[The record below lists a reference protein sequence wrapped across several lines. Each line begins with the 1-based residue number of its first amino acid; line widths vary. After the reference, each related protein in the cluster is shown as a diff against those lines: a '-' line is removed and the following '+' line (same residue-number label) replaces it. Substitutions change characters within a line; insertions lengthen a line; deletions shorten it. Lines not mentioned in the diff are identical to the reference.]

1 VGFFLIPEK
10 PRAMDTV
17 RHKTGLSRL
26 PSLAAIFVALV
37 CAAILGMSGWG
48 EWSARETRLH
58 DAGTEMANLARSLTQ
73 HAEDSLDLLD
83 SGIVGVVSRL
93 EMDGTGPATISKL
106 RNLLDARRTA
116 IDRIHG
122 LAVIDEH
129 GNWLTWSGAVTSEL
143 NGDQFFQQHLR
154 SPSKEPFTGPP
165 VSNSADGEW
174 IITLSRRFNHRDGS
188 FGGVVLGTVS
198 ASYLSK
204 FYGNFEV
211 GRHSAITLLYADGH
225 VIARNPDNA
234 KFVGRDLSHKPLF
247 TNLSLQPSSG
257 TYNFISEVTGMQR
270 VSFFRRSDRFPL
282 ILLATVQYDELLAPW
297 RNAAISRMS
306 FVLALVMLIAV
317 IGFFLVRQAQRAQH
331 LARVLGFEEANFR
344 LLAEGS
350 SDMVTRIGLD
360 DLVSYASPSS
370 VRIVGWR
377 PDQLVGRSA
386 LAGINPLDLPA
397 ARETVERLKR
407 GEIEE
412 ARTTHRTRHRE
423 KGEIWIE
430 STLRVTRKD
439 NGEIDGAVAIT
450 RDVTEQK
457 DLAEKLETLA
467 TEDGLTGVAN
477 RRRFDERVL
486 EEWSRACRERASLGL
501 LIVDL
506 DHFKKYN
513 DEYGHPAGD
522 QCLRIVAGIL
532 AAEARRPADLAARYG
547 GEEFAMLLPN
557 TDAAGCARI
566 AERVRRALRAAA
578 IPHAPN
584 QPCGLVTAS
593 IGGAICRPGVERS
606 ARPALLIEAADR
618 ALYAAKAAGR
628 DRLVMAA
635 ELVTFRP
642 LVSA

>member
-1 VGFFLIPEK
+1 
-10 PRAMDTV
+10 MDTV
-17 RHKTGLSRL
+17 PHKVGLSRL
-26 PSLAAIFVALV
+26 PLRAAAFVALV
-37 CAAILGMSGWG
+37 CAAILGMSAWG
-48 EWSARETRLH
+48 EWSARETRLK
-58 DAGTEMANLARSLTQ
+58 DAGTEMTNLARSLTQ

-93 EMDGTGPATISKL
+93 EMDGTGPATVSKL

-122 LAVIDEH
+122 LAIIDEH
-129 GNWLTWSGAVTSEL
+129 GNWLTSSGAVTSQL
-143 NGDQFFQQHLR
+143 SGDQFFQHHLL

-165 VSNSADGEW
+165 VRNPADGEW
-174 IITLSRRFNHRDGS
+174 IVTLSRRFNHPDGS
-188 FGGVVLGTVS
+188 FGGVVLGTMS
-198 ASYLSK
+198 ASYLSN
-204 FYGNFEV
+204 FYGKFEV
-211 GRHSAITLLYADGH
+211 GRHSGITLLYADGR
-225 VIARNPDNA
+225 VVARNPDNA
-234 KFVGRDLSHKPLF
+234 NYVGRDLSHKPLF
-247 TNLSLQPSSG
+247 QNLSLQSTSG
-257 TYNFISEVTGMQR
+257 TYNFIGAAETER

-282 ILLATVQYDELLAPW
+282 VLLATVQKDELLAPW
-297 RNAAISRMS
+297 RHAAISRML

-317 IGFFLVRQAQRAQH
+317 IGVFLVRQVQRGQH
-331 LARVLGFEEANFR
+331 LARVLAFEEANFR

-377 PDQLVGRSA
+377 PDQLIGQSA

-397 ARETVERLKR
+397 TREIVERLKR

-423 KGEIWIE
+423 KGDIWIE
-430 STLRVTRKD
+430 STLRVTRRD

-457 DLAEKLETLA
+457 DHEGRLETLA

-486 EEWSRACRERASLGL
+486 EEWSRAYRERTSLAL

-513 DEYGHPAGD
+513 DAYGHPGGD
-522 QCLRIVAGIL
+522 ECLRTVAAIL
-532 AAEARRPADLAARYG
+532 SAEAQRTADLAARYG
-547 GEEFAMLLPN
+547 GEEFTMLLPN

-566 AERVRRALRAAA
+566 AERVRRALHAAA
-578 IPHAPN
+578 IPHPSN
-584 QPCGLVTAS
+584 QSLGVVTAS
-593 IGGAICRPGVERS
+593 IGGAVCRPSAEWS
-606 ARPALLIEAADR
+606 ARPASLIEAADR

-628 DRLVMAA
+628 DRIVMAG

-642 LVSA
+642 AASG